1 MSKTLM
7 KLSAMAF
14 ACALALP
21 VQAQEDIG
29 LDTVVAT
36 VNGTEITFGHMLMI
50 RATLPEQ
57 YQQLPND
64 VLWDGIMEQ
73 LIQQQVLSQ
82 EDTAQE
88 TPRAR
93 LSLEN
98 ERRALLAAEAI
109 AARAETAVTEEAVLA
124 AYQANYVDA
133 EQGKEFNASHILV
146 ATEEEAAALVT
157 ELEGGADFAQL
168 AREKSTGPSGPNG
181 GELGWFGAGMMVAP
195 FQEAVELLE
204 VGGISGPVQT
214 QFGWHVIKLNDARI
228 TEAPALDSV
237 RAEIESQI
245 QQDVVTAYIKDLV
258 AKSEVT
264 QTSKDDIDT
273 SILSKIEMLEN

>member
-1 MSKTLM
+1 M

-109 AARAETAVTEEAVLA
+109 AVRAETAVTEEAVLA

>member
-1 MSKTLM
+1 L
-7 KLSAMAF
+7 
-14 ACALALP
+14 
-21 VQAQEDIG
+21 G
-29 LDTVVAT
+29 RHH
-36 VNGTEITFGHMLMI
+36 G
-50 RATLPEQ
+50 
-57 YQQLPND
+57 
-64 VLWDGIMEQ
+64 

>member
-1 MSKTLM
+1 M